1 MEINEITEKVI
12 GCIYKVSNT
21 LGGGFVEKVYQNAM
35 FIEVGNSELRVQ
47 QQVPIAVRY
56 NGMVVGE
63 FFADLVVEELVLVEL
78 KAVKLLDD
86 VHVAQCMNYLRA
98 TGLPVCLLVNF
109 YRPKVEIRRLVPYDI
124 WKTRK
129 P

>member
-1 MEINEITEKVI
+1 MEINDITEKVI
-12 GCIYKVSNT
+12 GCIYTVSNT
-21 LGGGFVEKVYQNAM
+21 LGGGFVEKVYQNAT
-35 FIEVGNSELRVQ
+35 FIEVGKSGLHVK
-47 QQVPIAVRY
+47 QQVPIAVKY
-56 NGMVVGE
+56 NGIVVGE
-63 FFADLVVEELVLVEL
+63 FFADLVVEELMLVEL

-129 P
+129 S